1 MAQNSSYFPVKFTN
15 VYRKQVYIENGYMLS
30 EHEYNEPQKQEDYL
44 FSEYE
49 KIKQNQ
55 HLANDTYYHFGTPC
69 TVENQK
75 KLLLSSGFLSVKEV
89 WKKEQ

>member
-1 MAQNSSYFPVKFTN
+1 
-15 VYRKQVYIENGYMLS
+15 MLS
-30 EHEYNEPQKQEDYL
+30 EHEYHDPQKQEDYL

-55 HLANDTYYHFGTPC
+55 LLANDTYYHFDTPC

-89 WKKEQ
+89 WRKKINVTLLAYKGISLECKK